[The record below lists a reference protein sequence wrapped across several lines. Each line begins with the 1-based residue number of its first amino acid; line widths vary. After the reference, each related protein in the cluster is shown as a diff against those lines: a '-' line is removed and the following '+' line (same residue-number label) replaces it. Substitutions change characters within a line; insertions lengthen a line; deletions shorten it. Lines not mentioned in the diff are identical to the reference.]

1 MALLQIHNLS
11 PLNYEQVSNAFREI
25 TFNHTEMIAFSIGLG
40 VLFAVFNIMRVSKP
54 MLENGVDAALFFK
67 LFKEYAHILALILF
81 MPLAIEAL
89 EYMFGEIADAYKEGF
104 GGAPKGDVGDLMVKQ
119 KEEVTSLF
127 MRLVKSFSFFSSN
140 SPENVIIDGGLT
152 FFIKPFFEL
161 VNNWSYGLALVYR
174 FIYLGGLKMVS
185 GIALAC
191 YIYEP
196 TRSYFYTWVKNL
208 LVCYLLIPG
217 FLFVVVFV
225 DAIRTQ
231 YMGGTDY
238 QLGII
243 IICLMAKI
251 AGFAQI
257 QKTLQSSF

>member
-1 MALLQIHNLS
+1 MALDLN
-11 PLNYEQVSNAFREI
+11 PLNYAQVAEAFRKI

-40 VLFAVFNIMRVSKP
+40 VLFAVFNIMRASKP

-89 EYMFGEIADAYKEGF
+89 EYMFGEISDAYKNGF
-104 GGAPKGDVGDLMVKQ
+104 GNAPKGKVLDLALAQ
-119 KEEVTSLF
+119 KNELTTFFGRFVNSLNVFSDTSTQGVL
-127 MRLVKSFSFFSSN
+127 
-140 SPENVIIDGGLT
+140 IDGGLT
-152 FFIKPFFEL
+152 LFVKPFFEL

-225 DAIRTQ
+225 DAIRLE
-231 YMGGTDY
+231 YMPTDNY